1 MDYNAR
7 TRTWQSINNDVA
19 KEKCRFDHKLQRK
32 QDQWS
37 LLQKSELID
46 SIFRNYPIDSVRAE
60 ELIADNGKKTYY
72 IFDGVQRIST
82 VCSYINNKFAL
93 SKNLGNVIVDGTEYE
108 IAGKKYKDLD
118 ESLQNKILNSEIR
131 IIFFTDT
138 TDDDLRTMF
147 KRQNNGK
154 ALSSTQKRTAIES
167 DIVSQVI
174 FDLSSHPFFEKVLT
188 KTQVKR
194 DVPRDVIRETFMLVE
209 SNDENTYYS
218 FRASDIDKFVAAF
231 ENGFDDEKVGLIRN
245 TLDKLYEAYAD
256 EKKVKIAPTSL
267 PMILYSGYTVLR
279 YKKSF
284 TKFIEIVNNFIDGYD
299 SNEEYK
305 VFLMNGTAS
314 SEHVKGRFDY
324 WKNLIRNI

>member
-7 TRTWQSINNDVA
+7 TRTWQSINNDVV
-19 KEKCRFDHKLQRK
+19 KEKCRLDHKLQRK

-60 ELIADNGKKTYY
+60 ELTADNGKKTYY

-108 IAGKKYKDLD
+108 IAGKKYIDLD

-131 IIFFTDT
+131 IIFFTNT
-138 TDDDLRTMF
+138 TDDDLRVMF

-174 FDLSSHPFFEKVLT
+174 FDLSSHPFFEKALT

-194 DVPRDVIRETFMLVE
+194 DVPRDIIRETFMLIE
-209 SNDENTYYS
+209 SNGDDTYYS
-218 FRASDIDKFVAAF
+218 FRASDIDKFVVAF
-231 ENGFDDEKVGLIRN
+231 KNGFDGEKVSIIRSV
-245 TLDKLYEAYAD
+245 LDKLYEAYAD
-256 EKKVKIAPTSL
+256 KKKIKIAPTSL
-267 PMILYSGYTVLR
+267 PMILCSGYTVLR

-284 TKFIEIVNNFIDGYD
+284 AKFIEIVNDFIEEYD
-299 SNEEYK
+299 ANEEYK
-305 VFLMNGTAS
+305 ALLMNGTTS
-314 SEHVKGRFDY
+314 SENVKGRFDY

>member
-60 ELIADNGKKTYY
+60 ELTADNGKKTYY

-93 SKNLGNVIVDGTEYE
+93 SKSLENVIVEGTEYE

-118 ESLQNKILNSEIR
+118 EPLQNKVLNSEIR
-131 IIFFTDT
+131 IIFFTNT
-138 TDDDLRTMF
+138 TDDDLRIMF

-167 DIVSQVI
+167 DTVSQII

-194 DVPRDVIRETFMLVE
+194 DVPRDVVRETFMLIE
-209 SNDENTYYS
+209 SNGDNTYYS
-218 FRASDIDKFVAAF
+218 FRASDIDKFIITF
-231 ENGFDDEKVGLIRN
+231 ENGFGEGKVGFVRSV
-245 TLDKLYEAYAD
+245 LDKLYEAYAD
-256 EKKVKIAPTSL
+256 KKKIKIAPTSL
-267 PMILYSGYTVLR
+267 PMILCSGYTVLR

-284 TKFIEIVNNFIDGYD
+284 AKFIEIVNDFIEGYD
-299 SNEEYK
+299 VNEEYK
-305 VFLMNGTAS
+305 ALLMNGTTS
-314 SEHVKGRFDY
+314 SENVKGRFDY